1 MRRIKG
7 FALLQALFFMMFIM
21 AAISITMMM
30 SAQRNHG
37 VAGQRMA
44 VDVFPALT
52 SFLHNYQSQ
61 LTDKGVTGTFYA
73 KDYFINYPLSP
84 DYIKKLNDEGI
95 SDPSKDNNLTITVT
109 QS

>member
-30 SAQRNHG
+30 SAQRNNG

-44 VDVFPALT
+44 VDAFPALT

-61 LTDKGVTGTFYA
+61 LTTQGVTGTFYA
-73 KDYFINYPLSP
+73 QDYFENYPLSEA
-84 DYIKKLNDEGI
+84 YIAKLDAEGI
-95 SDPSKDNNLTITVT
+95 SDPSKDDNLTITVT
-109 QS
+109 

>member
-1 MRRIKG
+1 MRKTKG

-21 AAISITMMM
+21 AAISIAMMM
-30 SAQRNHG
+30 SAQRNNG

-44 VDVFPALT
+44 VDAFPALS
-52 SFLHNYQSQ
+52 SFLNNYQSQ
-61 LTDKGVTGTFYA
+61 LTAQGATGTFFGNE
-73 KDYFINYPLSP
+73 YFADYPLSQE
-84 DYIKKLNDEGI
+84 YITKLTQEGI